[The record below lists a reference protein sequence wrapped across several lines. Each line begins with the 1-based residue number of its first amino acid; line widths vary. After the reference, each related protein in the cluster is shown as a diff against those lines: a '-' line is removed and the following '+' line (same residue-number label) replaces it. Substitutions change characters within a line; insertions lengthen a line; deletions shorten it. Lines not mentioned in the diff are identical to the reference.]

1 MTYKIEIL
9 DERKNPIIDRLE
21 VEFKIDHF
29 GGSTPN
35 RMEIRDK
42 IAAMKGGKIDFT
54 IVKNIQ
60 TYFGTPSAI
69 GKVYIYE
76 NKEDIEFYEPFYMRV
91 RNLPKE
97 RRGEI
102 YKLKKKKE
110 PYKHL
115 FEAEL
120 PKEE

>member
-9 DERKNPIIDRLE
+9 EEKKNPLIDRLE
-21 VEFKIDHF
+21 VKFRIDHF
-29 GGSTPN
+29 GESTPN
-35 RMEIRDK
+35 RLEIK
-42 IAAMKGGKIDFT
+42 EKLAAMKGGKIDLT

-69 GKVYIYE
+69 GKGYIYE
-76 NKEDIEFYEPFYMRV
+76 KQEDIEFYEPFHIRV

-110 PYKHL
+110 SYKHL

-120 PKEE
+120 KND